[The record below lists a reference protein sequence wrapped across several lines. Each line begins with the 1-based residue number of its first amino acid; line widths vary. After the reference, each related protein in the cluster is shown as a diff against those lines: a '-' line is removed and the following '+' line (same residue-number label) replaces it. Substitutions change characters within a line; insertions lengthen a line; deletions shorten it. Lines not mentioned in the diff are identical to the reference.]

1 MKRSAIFCLLCILC
15 RFAYA
20 QEREVKMKFIQTS
33 DIHGNFFPFNF
44 ITQKSDL
51 GSLARIHSL
60 VEARRNEYGNNFVLL
75 DNGDILQGQP
85 AVYYYNY
92 IDTVSSHLCADMLN
106 YMAYDA
112 GNAGNHDI
120 EVGRS
125 TFQRWVDDCNFPILG
140 ANIIDKSTGKPFLT
154 PYIIIEREGVKVAV
168 LGMITSAVPF
178 WLSEQ
183 LWKGLYFEGMEKCAK
198 KWMRILKKEEKPD
211 LIIGLFHS
219 GQYESILGRQY
230 KDNASLN
237 VAYTVRGFDVVMIG
251 HDHIREC
258 KKIINN
264 MGDTILVVN
273 PEDNGQI
280 VAEVDVAFKVR
291 NDKVYEKS
299 ISGALVSVDQYNP
312 SASFMHHFSP
322 QFNAIKTFVDKKIGV
337 FENALTTRNAYF
349 GSSSFI
355 DFIHSLQL
363 EITGADVSFA
373 SPLIF
378 DAEIKQGD
386 VLVSDMFKL
395 YKFENQLYTIR
406 LSGKEIKKHLEMSY
420 DMWTNRMKSPTDN
433 LLKFRDSKSKKR
445 VFNAL
450 KNFSFNFD
458 SAAGI
463 IYTVDVRRK
472 KGDKI
477 NIISMADGTPFSMDK
492 EYKVVVNS
500 YRGNGGG
507 ELLTKGAGISH
518 QKLKER
524 IIATTEKDFRYYMIK
539 YIEEHKYLN
548 PTALHQWK
556 FIPEEW
562 CEAAAERDYNILF
575 DD

>member
-1 MKRSAIFCLLCILC
+1 MKRGTILCLLCIL
-15 RFAYA
+15 FHFTYA
-20 QEREVKMKFIQTS
+20 QEREVKMKFVQTS

-51 GSLARIHSL
+51 GSLARIYSL
-60 VEARRNEYGNNFVLL
+60 VEAKRSEYHDNLILL

-85 AVYYYNY
+85 SVYYYNY
-92 IDTVSSHLCADMLN
+92 IDTAAPHLCADMLN
-106 YMAYDA
+106 YMGYDV
-112 GNAGNHDI
+112 GNVGNHDI

-125 TFQRWVDDCNFPILG
+125 IFQRWVDDCNFPILG
-140 ANIIDKSTGKPFLT
+140 ANIINKSTGKPLLK
-154 PYIIIEREGVKVAV
+154 PYEIIEREGVKVAV

-178 WLSEQ
+178 WLPEQ
-183 LWKGLYFEGMEKCAK
+183 LWEGLYFEEMEKCAK
-198 KWMRILKKEEKPD
+198 KWMRILKKDEKPD

-219 GQYESILGRQY
+219 GQFESLLGKQY

-237 VAYTVRGFDVVMIG
+237 VAYTVRGFDVIMMG

-280 VAEVDVAFKVR
+280 VAEVDVTFKVR
-291 NDKVYEKS
+291 GDKVYGKN

-312 SASFMHHFSP
+312 STSFMHHFLP
-322 QFNAIKTFVDKKIGV
+322 QFNAIKTFVDKHIGI
-337 FENALTTRNAYF
+337 FEQSLTTRSAYF
-349 GSSSFI
+349 GPSPFI
-355 DFIHSLQL
+355 DFIHLLQL

-378 DAEIKQGD
+378 DAEIRQGD
-386 VLVSDMFKL
+386 VLISDMFKL
-395 YKFENQLYTIR
+395 YKFENQLYTIL
-406 LSGKEIKKHLEMSY
+406 LSGREIKKHLEMSY

-433 LLKFRDSKSKKR
+433 LLKFRDKKSKKR
-445 VFNAL
+445 EFNAL
-450 KNFSFNFD
+450 KHFSFNFD

-472 KGDKI
+472 RGDKV
-477 NIISMADGTPFSMDK
+477 NIISMADGTPFCMDK

-507 ELLTKGAGISH
+507 ELLTKGAGIPH
-518 QKLKER
+518 HKLKER
-524 IIATTEKDFRYYMIK
+524 IVASTERDFRYYMIK
-539 YIEEHKYLN
+539 YIEEHKFLN
-548 PTALHQWK
+548 PTSLNQWK

-562 CEAAAERDYNILF
+562 CEAAAKRDYDILF